1 MSDELRDRFRDHQ
14 PDEEEGEDDGGED
27 GADSSSSPPTSHN
40 AQTSESSDGPSDTSG
55 SSSPDSSG
63 GSGVSGGSDSSGN
76 VRDRPQMS
84 MYLPPDVKSRVEDD
98 YEKLDAKSKLADQGG
113 VRKNDDF
120 FVGMIEFA
128 LEENRNEFEEYIGVT
143 GE

>member
-1 MSDELRDRFRDHQ
+1 MSDELRDRFRSHQ
-14 PDEEEGEDDGGED
+14 SDEEEEDGQEDD
-27 GADSSSSPPTSHN
+27 ADNSSSSSTAHN
-40 AQTSESSDGPSDTSG
+40 AQTSDGSDSSSNASSSSSPSSSDG
-55 SSSPDSSG
+55 
-63 GSGVSGGSDSSGN
+63 SGGSDSSGN

-128 LEENRNEFEEYIGVT
+128 LEENRDEFEKYIGVT
-143 GE
+143 EE